1 MMRETI
7 QRWAATLVPLGAGA
21 ALALGM
27 AAMQPASAATSYTS
41 RCVGDPN
48 TSFCG
53 YQENV
58 YGNAWDVLK
67 QRAAVNQPVIAY
79 PLGNG
84 DSAQD
89 FIYRQ
94 RTGNPAEREVQF
106 APNGVAS
113 ALCMSD
119 PGGGV
124 SGASR
129 DGLILRTCNGSA
141 FQQFTF
147 TQVGTSGN
155 DAQWTNVATHRV
167 VQPEGTGNQ
176 MVTVAAPD
184 TGAGSYFG
192 FDTAGSPPP
201 AT

>member
-1 MMRETI
+1 MRKTI
-7 QRWAATLVPLGAGA
+7 KRWAGTLVPLGAGA
-21 ALALGM
+21 ALALGV

-48 TSFCG
+48 TSYCG

-58 YGNAWDVLK
+58 YGNAWDVRG
-67 QRAAVNQPVIAY
+67 QRAVADQPVIVY

-84 DSAQD
+84 DPAQD

-94 RTGNPAEREVQF
+94 RTSNPDEREVQY
-106 APNGVAS
+106 APNDVAS
-113 ALCMSD
+113 GLCMSD

-124 SGASR
+124 RGDSR
-129 DGLILRTCNGSA
+129 DGLILRACNGSA

-155 DAQWTNVATHRV
+155 DAQWTNVATGRV
-167 VQPEGTGNQ
+167 VQPEGTDNQ
-176 MVTVAAPD
+176 MVTVASPD

-201 AT
+201 AP

>member
-1 MMRETI
+1 
-7 QRWAATLVPLGAGA
+7 
-21 ALALGM
+21 M
-27 AAMQPASAATSYTS
+27 A
-41 RCVGDPN
+41 
-48 TSFCG
+48 
-53 YQENV
+53 
-58 YGNAWDVLK
+58 
-67 QRAAVNQPVIAY
+67 
-79 PLGNG
+79 
-84 DSAQD
+84 
-89 FIYRQ
+89 
-94 RTGNPAEREVQF
+94 
-106 APNGVAS
+106 
-113 ALCMSD
+113 D

-124 SGASR
+124 SSDSR
-129 DGLILRTCNGSA
+129 DGLIPRACNGSA

-192 FDTAGSPPP
+192 FDTAGSLPS